1 MKIQEA
7 AKQSGVKPKNIR
19 YYEDIGLLPAA
30 SRDANGYREYSK
42 TDIERLVFVRRCR
55 DLQIPIKE
63 LKALL
68 NTQVNAQSSCG
79 EIDHIIM
86 NQLQRVQRRLK
97 ELTKLEETLSELAHS
112 CRKDQVA
119 HCEILQKLRAD
130 AKTEGLTV
138 K

>member
-7 AKQSGVKPKNIR
+7 AKQSGVKPKTIR
-19 YYEDIGLLPAA
+19 YYEDIGVLPVA
-30 SRDANGYREYSK
+30 SRDTNGYREYSK
-42 TDIERLVFVRRCR
+42 TDVERLVFVRRCR
-55 DLQIPIKE
+55 DLQIPLKE

-68 NTQVNAQSSCG
+68 NNQANEQSSCG

-112 CRKDQVA
+112 CCNDQVA

-130 AKTEGLTV
+130 A
-138 K
+138 